1 MRKFLWGAAILALT
15 GCAEATEPEFTP
27 DVAMVPAAVEMTL
40 RMGQEGVVAGSAV
53 KVQFLGV
60 PEDSRCPIDA
70 ICVWQGNAVVEVG
83 IRAGMG
89 PTVPLQI
96 NTDLEPRHADW
107 NGVRLTVLEL
117 QPAPRAA
124 APTRQEDYSARIR
137 VEPIR

>member
-1 MRKFLWGAAILALT
+1 MRKLTWGVVVMAVLA
-15 GCAEATEPEFTP
+15 CAEATEPELSP
-27 DVAMVPAAVEMTL
+27 DVALVTAATEVTV
-40 RMGQEGVVAGSAV
+40 RMGQEAAVGGSAV
-53 KVQFLGV
+53 KIQLLRV

-107 NGVRLTVLEL
+107 HGLRLTVLEL

-124 APTRQEDYSARIR
+124 KPTRQEDYAARIR
-137 VEPIR
+137 IEPIR